1 MLHKQ
6 AAIALLALILLYAM
20 PIAAMAPAGLS
31 SVYIV
36 EYENGTAQPVLGFSV
51 EEGTSVEGYILVD
64 WGYIEGHLRAE
75 SRQPSNSAREAL
87 LALSS
92 AGGELVGE
100 GLLTISSPNGTL
112 AISLDRIGLK
122 LNSTAI
128 NLTLEARVTA
138 TGSYVMLSIMLLNF
152 NATLKMLESIGVE
165 VHSYNATPL
174 GNGTIEVE
182 LSATVLADTMSLA
195 MRGLG
200 GVTVNLSLASALLS
214 AMNLER
220 LEAHAAQEPLEA
232 WAEVEFKLVG
242 NTTEALVAVAS
253 QYSESAGE
261 AARELVRDYEPMLP
275 YKSTIEPRDGE
286 LLLYLP
292 PLTYKADPQYT
303 AEGLR
308 ELIERILPG
317 ITINVGSEWVTAT
330 SPRPSSTPVKTT
342 TPLQATTQTTPGKT
356 SPTETSTTTTGATT
370 PATETGEGSRSLTL
384 VAAAA
389 ATAAIAAVVLLLAR
403 RR

>member
-1 MLHKQ
+1 MDKR

-20 PIAAMAPAGLS
+20 PISAMAPASLS

-51 EEGTSVEGYILVD
+51 EKGTSVEGYILVD
-64 WGYIEGHLRAE
+64 WGYIEGHLRSE
-75 SRQPSNSAREAL
+75 LRQPSNSTGEARL
-87 LALSS
+87 TLSS
-92 AGGELVGE
+92 AGSELVGE
-100 GLLTISSPNGTL
+100 GLLTVSNPNGTL
-112 AISLDRIGLK
+112 AVSLDRIVLGI
-122 LNSTAI
+122 NSTAV

-138 TGSYVMLSIMLLNF
+138 TGSYVMLSIMLLNL
-152 NATLKMLESIGVE
+152 NATLRMLEAIGVG

-174 GNGTIEVE
+174 GNGTIEVK
-182 LSATVLADTMSLA
+182 LSATILADTMSLA

-200 GVTVNLSLASALLS
+200 GVTVNLTLASALLS
-214 AMNLER
+214 TMSLES
-220 LEAHAAQEPLEA
+220 LEARAAQEPLKA
-232 WAEVEFKLVG
+232 WAEVDFKLVG

-253 QYSESAGE
+253 QYSGSAGE

-275 YKSTIEPRDGE
+275 YKSTLEPRDGE
-286 LLLYLP
+286 ILLRLP
-292 PLTYKADPQYT
+292 PVTHKTNPQHT

-317 ITINVGSEWVTAT
+317 VTINIGGEWVTAT
-330 SPRPSSTPVKTT
+330 PPKPTSMPVETT
-342 TPLQATTQTTPGKT
+342 TPPQGTTQTTPGKT

-370 PATETGEGSRSLTL
+370 SATETEEGRGLTL
-384 VAAAA
+384 VAAV
-389 ATAAIAAVVLLLAR
+389 AAIAAVVVVLLAR

>member
-1 MLHKQ
+1 MHKQ
-6 AAIALLALILLYAM
+6 AAIALLALILLYAI

-36 EYENGTAQPVLGFSV
+36 EYENGTAQPVLRFSI

-64 WGYIEGHLRAE
+64 RGYIDGHLKVE
-75 SRQPSNSAREAL
+75 SRQPSNSTGEAL
-87 LALSS
+87 LTLSS

-100 GLLTISSPNGTL
+100 GLLTIFNPNGTL
-112 AISLDRIGLK
+112 AVSLDRIRLK
-122 LNSTAI
+122 LDPTTV

-138 TGSYVMLSIMLLNF
+138 TGSYVMLSIMLLNL
-152 NATLKMLESIGVE
+152 NATLKMLEAIGVE

-174 GNGTIEVE
+174 GNGTIEVK
-182 LSATVLADTMSLA
+182 LSATILADTMSLA

-214 AMNLER
+214 AMDLER
-220 LEAHAAQEPLEA
+220 LRVDAAQEPLEA
-232 WAEVEFKLVG
+232 WAEVDFRLVG

-253 QYSESAGE
+253 QYSESAGV

-275 YKSTIEPRDGE
+275 YKSTIEPREGE
-286 LLLYLP
+286 ILLYLP
-292 PLTYKADPQYT
+292 PLTHKTNPQYT

-317 ITINVGSEWVTAT
+317 ITINVGGEWVTAA
-330 SPRPSSTPVKTT
+330 PPKPSSTPVKTT
-342 TPLQATTQTTPGKT
+342 TPPQATTQTTPSKT
-356 SPTETSTTTTGATT
+356 SPTETSTTTTGAAT

-384 VAAAA
+384 IAA
-389 ATAAIAAVVLLLAR
+389 ATAAAAIAAVAVLLAR

>member
-1 MLHKQ
+1 MHKR
-6 AAIALLALILLYAM
+6 AVIALLALIILYAT

-51 EEGTSVEGYILVD
+51 KKGTSVEGYILVD
-64 WGYIEGHLRAE
+64 RGYIEGHLRAE
-75 SRQPSNSAREAL
+75 SRQPSNSTGEAL
-87 LALSS
+87 LTLSS

-100 GLLTISSPNGTL
+100 GLLTISNPNGTL
-112 AISLDRIGLK
+112 AVSLDRVGLM
-122 LNSTAI
+122 LNSTAV

-138 TGSYVMLSIMLLNF
+138 TGSYVMLSIMLLNL
-152 NATLKMLESIGVE
+152 NATLKMLEAIGVE

-214 AMNLER
+214 TMSLEH
-220 LEAHAAQEPLEA
+220 LEARAAQEPLEA
-232 WAEVEFKLVG
+232 WAEVDFRLVG

-261 AARELVRDYEPMLP
+261 AARELVRDYEPILP
-275 YKSTIEPRDGE
+275 YNSTVETRDGE
-286 LLLYLP
+286 TLLYLP
-292 PLTYKADPQYT
+292 PVTHKTNPQHT

-308 ELIERILPG
+308 ELVERILPG
-317 ITINVGSEWVTAT
+317 VAVNVGGEWVTAT
-330 SPRPSSTPVKTT
+330 APRPSSTPVKTT
-342 TPLQATTQTTPGKT
+342 APPQETTQTTPSKT
-356 SPTETSTTTTGATT
+356 SQTEISATTTGAAT
-370 PATETGEGSRSLTL
+370 PATETEEGSRSLTL
-384 VAAAA
+384 IVAAAA
-389 ATAAIAAVVLLLAR
+389 AAIAAVVTIIAR